1 MDQASAKKK
10 NQTQRIGYQ
19 RNENFDPD
27 RAINS
32 STGESVNLYQTRLL
46 PQMPDL
52 QVINFGQTKV
62 SRSIVPNEAVRGWVE
77 GEIISPE
84 SLKKSGRS
92 GIDEGSLLNVPRC
105 GEISGVKVGVSMC
118 WVSFTHKST
127 VEQSEEYEFN
137 ITKVVSKESKGDS
150 PAHRSQHSVPQRRF
164 YDPKARQLNSTSDPW
179 Y

>member
-46 PQMPDL
+46 SQMPDL

-62 SRSIVPNEAVRGWVE
+62 SRSIVPNEAVRG
-77 GEIISPE
+77 
-84 SLKKSGRS
+84 
-92 GIDEGSLLNVPRC
+92 
-105 GEISGVKVGVSMC
+105 
-118 WVSFTHKST
+118 
-127 VEQSEEYEFN
+127 
-137 ITKVVSKESKGDS
+137 
-150 PAHRSQHSVPQRRF
+150 
-164 YDPKARQLNSTSDPW
+164 
-179 Y
+179 